1 MPRQNP
7 RRTALILSTAL
18 AVSGALHFA
27 RPKTFDGIVPES
39 LPGEPRTWTLVS
51 GGAELA
57 CAAALAIPRTSSVGG
72 ILAAALFV
80 AVFPAN
86 VKMARDAL
94 RSRRAAPRR
103 KVIAVVRL
111 PLQVPLV
118 LLALQAR
125 RG

>member
-7 RRTALILSTAL
+7 RRTAFILSTAL

-57 CAAALAIPRTSSVGG
+57 CAAALAIPRTRSVGG

>member
-7 RRTALILSTAL
+7 RRTALILSTGL

-57 CAAALAIPRTSSVGG
+57 CAAALAIPRTRSVGG

-103 KVIAVVRL
+103 KVIAIVRL